1 MKKKFLFLKKEDE
14 LDKKTELYSI
24 FLEEF
29 SKAERMEMNYFTE
42 KGKFKLESYICKS
55 MDIDEM
61 IEEINSLKY
70 EKSLSFYYVDE
81 QKLPKLRV
89 IDENNIEEVFND
101 LISIFDKRKIN
112 QCFNYEIEDFKKEEI
127 VEKCIEKVFN
137 KTLIEREKKILK
149 EIMLESINIDKA
161 LYENIEGSKMKLKKI
176 NKKIKELEKIESL
189 KKNGILKNF
198 EKKYSLL
205 NFSLELNKRKKIEL
219 RDVDFSKIE
228 TIFPKRNRYFSEK
241 IFKNKIG
248 TGKLKFE
255 ELILD
260 ESYNKFFSLEFVY
273 FNDYL
278 NKIYGSKIKKRNTNY
293 DFSKYLV
300 KEGGLLERYNKKQE
314 HYLKFDYTKIG
325 LKIWKGIEKRID
337 DILVE
342 EMILINE
349 ETELEYKNELMEIF
363 EKIYINPGN
372 KEKVIDFREK
382 VLEKYYGKIL
392 DKFEEECKNE
402 IEDKVGRKGQE
413 IYNFGTILPKRILN
427 KIKNKK
433 IGLAKFFPISIE
445 KYFER
450 DYKNIEDLVEK
461 KILDLREE
469 INENI
474 GTNISEEELLKKLR
488 KNDEKINETLK
499 VILNILNRN
508 VLINNKL
515 DILEEL
521 NTAFKELRTVILK
534 NIDVNIIDIQK
545 ILRIIYDPIPILQET
560 IYIYLE
566 YEELK
571 KIRQIVGVELKN
583 KFGNK

>member
-1 MKKKFLFLKKEDE
+1 MKKKFLFLKKDE
-14 LDKKTELYSI
+14 ELEKETEQYNI

-29 SKAERMEMNYFTE
+29 FKAERMELNYFT
-42 KGKFKLESYICKS
+42 KNGRFKLKSYICKYTVV
-55 MDIDEM
+55 DEV
-61 IEEINSLKY
+61 IEEINDLQY
-70 EKSLSFYYVDE
+70 ERSLSFYYMKDQE
-81 QKLPKLRV
+81 LPKSRI

-112 QCFNYEIEDFKKEEI
+112 QCFNYKIEDFKKEEI
-127 VEKCIEKVFN
+127 VEKCIEKISN
-137 KTLIEREKKILK
+137 EALNEKEKKMLK
-149 EIMLESINIDKA
+149 EIMIESINIDRA
-161 LYENIEGSKMKLKKI
+161 LYENIEVS
-176 NKKIKELEKIESL
+176 KIKLDEIKEKIEELKKIESL
-189 KKNGILKNF
+189 KKSDILKNF
-198 EKKYSLL
+198 EKKYGLL
-205 NFSLELNKRKKIEL
+205 NFSLELNKGKKIEL
-219 RDVDFSKIE
+219 ENVDFSKIE

-241 IFKNKIG
+241 VFKNKIG

-260 ESYNKFFSLEFVY
+260 ESYDKFFSLEFVY

-278 NKIYGSKIKKRNTNY
+278 NKIYGSKMKKRNTNY
-293 DFSKYLV
+293 DFTKYLE

-337 DILVE
+337 DILVK

-349 ETELEYKNELMEIF
+349 ETELEYKNELMKIF

-382 VLEKYYGKIL
+382 VLEKYYGEIL

-413 IYNFGTILPKRILN
+413 IYNFGAILPKRILN

-461 KILDLREE
+461 KILDLREK

-545 ILRIIYDPIPILQET
+545 ILRIIYVFG
-560 IYIYLE
+560 
-566 YEELK
+566 
-571 KIRQIVGVELKN
+571 KIICE
-583 KFGNK
+583 

>member
-1 MKKKFLFLKKEDE
+1 MKKKFLFLKKDE
-14 LDKKTELYSI
+14 ELEKETEQYNI

-29 SKAERMEMNYFTE
+29 FKAERMELNYFT
-42 KGKFKLESYICKS
+42 KNGRFKLKSYICKYTVV
-55 MDIDEM
+55 DEV
-61 IEEINSLKY
+61 IEEINDLQY
-70 EKSLSFYYVDE
+70 ERSLSFYYMKDQE
-81 QKLPKLRV
+81 LPKSRI

-112 QCFNYEIEDFKKEEI
+112 QCFNYKIEDFKKEEI
-127 VEKCIEKVFN
+127 VEKCIEKISN
-137 KTLIEREKKILK
+137 EALNEKEKKMLK
-149 EIMLESINIDKA
+149 EIMIESINIDRA
-161 LYENIEGSKMKLKKI
+161 LYENIEVS
-176 NKKIKELEKIESL
+176 KIKLDEIKEKIEELKKIESL
-189 KKNGILKNF
+189 KKSDILKNF
-198 EKKYSLL
+198 EKKYGLL
-205 NFSLELNKRKKIEL
+205 NFSLELNKGKKIEL
-219 RDVDFSKIE
+219 ENVDFSKIE

-241 IFKNKIG
+241 VFKNKIG

-260 ESYNKFFSLEFVY
+260 ESYDKFFSLEFVY

-278 NKIYGSKIKKRNTNY
+278 NKIYGSKMKKRNTNY
-293 DFSKYLV
+293 DFTKYLE

-337 DILVE
+337 DILVK

-349 ETELEYKNELMEIF
+349 ETELEYKNELMKIF

-382 VLEKYYGKIL
+382 VLEKYYGEIL

-413 IYNFGTILPKRILN
+413 IYNFGAILPKRILN

-461 KILDLREE
+461 KILDLREK

>member
-278 NKIYGSKIKKRNTNY
+278 NKIYGSKMKK
-293 DFSKYLV
+293 
-300 KEGGLLERYNKKQE
+300 E
-314 HYLKFDYTKIG
+314 
-325 LKIWKGIEKRID
+325 
-337 DILVE
+337 
-342 EMILINE
+342 ILI
-349 ETELEYKNELMEIF
+349 MIF
-363 EKIYINPGN
+363 P
-372 KEKVIDFREK
+372 
-382 VLEKYYGKIL
+382 
-392 DKFEEECKNE
+392 
-402 IEDKVGRKGQE
+402 
-413 IYNFGTILPKRILN
+413 
-427 KIKNKK
+427 
-433 IGLAKFFPISIE
+433 
-445 KYFER
+445 
-450 DYKNIEDLVEK
+450 NI
-461 KILDLREE
+461 
-469 INENI
+469 
-474 GTNISEEELLKKLR
+474 
-488 KNDEKINETLK
+488 
-499 VILNILNRN
+499 
-508 VLINNKL
+508 
-515 DILEEL
+515 
-521 NTAFKELRTVILK
+521 
-534 NIDVNIIDIQK
+534 
-545 ILRIIYDPIPILQET
+545 
-560 IYIYLE
+560 
-566 YEELK
+566 
-571 KIRQIVGVELKN
+571 
-583 KFGNK
+583 

>member
-1 MKKKFLFLKKEDE
+1 
-14 LDKKTELYSI
+14 
-24 FLEEF
+24 
-29 SKAERMEMNYFTE
+29 
-42 KGKFKLESYICKS
+42 
-55 MDIDEM
+55 
-61 IEEINSLKY
+61 
-70 EKSLSFYYVDE
+70 
-81 QKLPKLRV
+81 
-89 IDENNIEEVFND
+89 
-101 LISIFDKRKIN
+101 
-112 QCFNYEIEDFKKEEI
+112 
-127 VEKCIEKVFN
+127 
-137 KTLIEREKKILK
+137 
-149 EIMLESINIDKA
+149 
-161 LYENIEGSKMKLKKI
+161 
-176 NKKIKELEKIESL
+176 
-189 KKNGILKNF
+189 
-198 EKKYSLL
+198 
-205 NFSLELNKRKKIEL
+205 
-219 RDVDFSKIE
+219 
-228 TIFPKRNRYFSEK
+228 
-241 IFKNKIG
+241 
-248 TGKLKFE
+248 
-255 ELILD
+255 
-260 ESYNKFFSLEFVY
+260 
-273 FNDYL
+273 
-278 NKIYGSKIKKRNTNY
+278 
-293 DFSKYLV
+293 
-300 KEGGLLERYNKKQE
+300 
-314 HYLKFDYTKIG
+314 
-325 LKIWKGIEKRID
+325 
-337 DILVE
+337 
-342 EMILINE
+342 MILINE